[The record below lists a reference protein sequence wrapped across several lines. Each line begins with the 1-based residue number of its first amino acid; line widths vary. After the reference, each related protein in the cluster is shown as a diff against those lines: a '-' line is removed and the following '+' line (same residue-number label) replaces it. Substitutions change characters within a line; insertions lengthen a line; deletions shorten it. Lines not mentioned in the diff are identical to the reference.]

1 MLSGV
6 DSLEVVTDSEHHGR
20 DGVVVELDTERD
32 DFLTTLTISRLGHAD
47 IGVAGGR
54 RVTLAHVR
62 RIATRSLSPGRRK
75 YKAMVA

>member
-47 IGVAGGR
+47 IGVGR
-54 RVTLAHVR
+54 GKTSDVSACQKNRDTVIV
-62 RIATRSLSPGRRK
+62 SG
-75 YKAMVA
+75 KAEV